1 MGLDIRFPLGLIFAI
16 TGAILVIYGAVTN
29 GSAIYAV
36 SMGINLNLIWGVV
49 MLVFGI
55 VMTLLGRKRA

>member
-16 TGAILVIYGAVTN
+16 TGAILVVYGFVTQ

-36 SMGINLNLIWGVV
+36 SMGINLNLIWGAV
-49 MLVFGI
+49 MFVFGA
-55 VMTLLGRKRA
+55 VMTVMGRKR

>member
-16 TGAILVIYGAVTN
+16 TGAILVVYGIFTN
-29 GSAIYAV
+29 GSAMYAL
-36 SMGINLNLIWGVV
+36 SQGINLNLIWGAV

-55 VMTLLGRKRA
+55 IMTLLGRKRA